1 VPRVEPQDG
10 KLLACNSGEQP
21 TGKNENAAK
30 NECRGGASF
39 SIGTVSAGTEVDERM
54 MSTDQLMKL
63 EEEP

>member
-1 VPRVEPQDG
+1 MARSWR
-10 KLLACNSGEQP
+10 LILASNQRA
-21 TGKNENAAK
+21 KNENAAK